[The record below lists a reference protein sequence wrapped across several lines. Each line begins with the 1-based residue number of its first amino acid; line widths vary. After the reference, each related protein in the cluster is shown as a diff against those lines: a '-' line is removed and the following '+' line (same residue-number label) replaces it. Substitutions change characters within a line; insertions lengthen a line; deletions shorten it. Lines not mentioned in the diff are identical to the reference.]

1 MQSDDDNYITLV
13 NISNIKYIVKL
24 TYSIL
29 KTNSFKNNF
38 PIIQR
43 NSLQNSSSR
52 NVNKHYTY
60 TLI

>member
-29 KTNSFKNNF
+29 KTNSFKNTF

-43 NSLQNSSSR
+43 NNIQNSSSR

>member
-29 KTNSFKNNF
+29 KTNSFKNTF

-43 NSLQNSSSR
+43 NNLQNSSP
-52 NVNKHYTY
+52 
-60 TLI
+60 